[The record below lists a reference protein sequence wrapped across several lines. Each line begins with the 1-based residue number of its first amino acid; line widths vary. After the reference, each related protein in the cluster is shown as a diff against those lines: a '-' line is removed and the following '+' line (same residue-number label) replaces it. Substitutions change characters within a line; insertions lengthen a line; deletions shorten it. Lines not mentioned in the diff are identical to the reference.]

1 MQKTLVPRKMTAYE
15 EVNWQFDRAAEMLE
29 IPEPHQSIMRN
40 CYRELKVQ
48 LVVHRDDGRVE
59 EFYGFRVQHNGTRG
73 PYKGGVRYHPS
84 VDMDE
89 VRALAS
95 LMTWK
100 TAVVNIP
107 YGGAKG
113 GVNCDPRSM
122 SERELQNLTRTFT
135 RKIDMALGVYRDIPA
150 PDVGTNA
157 KVMAWMMDEFGRKHG
172 YSPAIVTGKP
182 VALGGSKGREY
193 ATGLGVFF
201 IAQRACKDFGVP
213 LAGARVVLQG
223 FGNVGS
229 WAARYFHD
237 GGARLV
243 AVADAEGGIR
253 NDRGIDL
260 DALMRHTREK
270 RTVVGFAGA
279 EPIPGDRLFE
289 VPCDI
294 LVPAALNGVITE
306 ENVDKIDTRLII
318 EGANNPI
325 NPHADHALAERKI
338 PVVPDIL
345 ANAGG
350 VTVSYFEW
358 TQNLQQFYWDEKEVQ
373 LKLEGVMD
381 RAYAD
386 VSQTARKY
394 RVGLRMAAFMVAIQR
409 VYEAMLLRG
418 V

>member
-1 MQKTLVPRKMTAYE
+1 MGDSFRRKMTAFE
-15 EVNWQFDRAAEMLE
+15 EVNWQYDKAADLLE
-29 IPEPHQSIMRN
+29 IPEQHKAIMRN

-48 LVVHRDDGRVE
+48 ITLPRDDGSLS
-59 EFYGFRVQHNGTRG
+59 EFFGFRVQHNGARG
-73 PYKGGVRYHPS
+73 PYKGGIRYHPS

-100 TAVVNIP
+100 TALVNIP

-113 GVNCDPRSM
+113 GVNCDPRKM
-122 SERELQNLTRTFT
+122 SQNELQSLTRTFT
-135 RKIDMALGVYRDIPA
+135 RKIDMALGIYRDIPA

-157 KVMAWMMDEFGRKHG
+157 QVMTWLMDEFGRKHG

-182 VALGGSKGREY
+182 VSLGGSRGRES

-201 IAQRACKDFGVP
+201 TTRWAAKDVG
-213 LAGARVVLQG
+213 LELKNARVVVQG

-229 WAARYFHD
+229 WAARYLSD
-237 GGARLV
+237 AGARIVAIADAGGAL
-243 AVADAEGGIR
+243 R
-253 NDRGIDL
+253 NDKGL
-260 DALMRHTREK
+260 DVNALSSHV
-270 RTVVGFAGA
+270 RTAKSVAGFAGA
-279 EPIPGDRLFE
+279 DAVPAEKIFE

-294 LVPAALNGVITE
+294 LIPAALNGVITD
-306 ENVDKIDTRLII
+306 ENVGGIQAKLVV

-325 NPHADHALAERKI
+325 NPHADHVLKEKGI

-358 TQNLQQFYWDEKEVQ
+358 TQNLQQFYWSEQEVQ
-373 LKLEGVMD
+373 TKLEATMD
-381 RAYAD
+381 RAYRE
-386 VSQTARKY
+386 VSDMSRKY
-394 RVGLRMAAFMVAIQR
+394 KVPMRMAAFMVAIQR

-418 V
+418 I

>member
-1 MQKTLVPRKMTAYE
+1 MGDSFRRKMTAFE
-15 EVNWQFDRAAEMLE
+15 EVNWQYDKAADLLE
-29 IPEPHQSIMRN
+29 VPEQHKSIMRN

-48 LVVHRDDGRVE
+48 ITIPRDDGGLSE
-59 EFYGFRVQHNGTRG
+59 YFGFRVQHNGARG
-73 PYKGGVRYHPS
+73 PYKGGIRYHPS

-100 TAVVNIP
+100 TALVNIP

-113 GVNCDPRSM
+113 GVNCDPRRM
-122 SERELQNLTRTFT
+122 SQNELQQLTRTFT

-157 KVMAWMMDEFGRKHG
+157 QVMTWLMDEYGRKHG

-182 VALGGSKGREY
+182 VSLGGSRGRES

-201 IAQRACKDFGVP
+201 VTRWAAKDLG
-213 LAGARVVLQG
+213 LELKGARVVVQG

-229 WAARYFHD
+229 WVARYLSD
-237 GGARLV
+237 AGAKVV
-243 AVADAEGGIR
+243 AVADASGAIL
-253 NDRGIDL
+253 NDKGL
-260 DALMRHTREK
+260 DVNALSKHARDAK
-270 RTVVGFAGA
+270 TVAGFAGGEAFPA
-279 EPIPGDRLFE
+279 EKIFE
-289 VPCDI
+289 LPCEVLI
-294 LVPAALNGVITE
+294 PAALNGVITD
-306 ENVDKIDTRLII
+306 ENVGGIQAKLVV

-325 NPHADHALAERKI
+325 NPHADHVLKEKGIA
-338 PVVPDIL
+338 VVPDIL

-358 TQNLQQFYWDEKEVQ
+358 TQNLQQFYWSEQEVQ
-373 LKLEGVMD
+373 TKLEATMD
-381 RAYAD
+381 RAYREVAD
-386 VSQTARKY
+386 MARKY
-394 RVGLRMAAFMVAIQR
+394 KVPMRMAAFMTAIQR
-409 VYEAMLLRG
+409 VYEAVLLRG